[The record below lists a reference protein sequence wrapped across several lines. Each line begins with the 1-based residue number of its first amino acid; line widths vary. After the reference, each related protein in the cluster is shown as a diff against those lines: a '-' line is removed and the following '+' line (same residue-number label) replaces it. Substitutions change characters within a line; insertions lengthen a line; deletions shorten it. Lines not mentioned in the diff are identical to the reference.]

1 MILNQSSGE
10 VNRRGLIKKAPV
22 RAVGLG
28 FGGTNQLL
36 TAGGNEVKITV
47 VNNENGPDLTKRVD
61 AD

>member
-1 MILNQSSGE
+1 MVLDQFNGE
-10 VNRRGLIKKAPV
+10 VSRRGLMKKAPV

-36 TAGGNEVKITV
+36 TAGGNEVEITV